1 MDVWGMYGLGWLGML
16 LGLLIG
22 VAILVGIILLIV
34 WLARR
39 MNGPHTGP
47 FVGRGPMQFN
57 AKEILQQR
65 YARGEI
71 TLEQYREMLSELDR

>member
-1 MDVWGMYGLGWLGML
+1 MHGWGMYGFGWFGMI

-39 MNGPHTGP
+39 MNGPHIGS
-47 FVGRGPMQFN
+47 FAGRTPMQFS